1 MRFFNQTKGALE
13 GIESVI
19 GELAAFIEADPAAHY
34 RIAVG
39 SDGEGSGTIVFP
51 VVITIHRV
59 GRGGRFF
66 VTRMRRDNITNL
78 YQKIHTEAWL
88 SCEMGM
94 LLRKRAAEMPEGAAI
109 LRHNIEIHIDVGE
122 GGPTRVMIKEVVGM
136 ARGLGF
142 EVFIKPD
149 SPAASSVADKYSAP
163 IRGRQ
168 RSAQEFSPVAA

>member
-1 MRFFNQTKGALE
+1 MRFFNQTKGVID
-13 GIESVI
+13 GIEGVI
-19 GELAAFIEADPAAHY
+19 RELAGFIEEDPKAQY

-39 SDGEGSGTIVFP
+39 SDGEGIGTIIFP
-51 VVITIHRV
+51 VVITIHRK

-66 VTRMRRDNITNL
+66 LTRIRKDNMNSMR
-78 YQKIHTEAWL
+78 QKIHEEAWL

-94 LLRKRAAEMPEGAAI
+94 LLRKQAEEMPEGAAI

-122 GGPTRVMIKEVVGM
+122 GGPTREMIKEVVGM

-149 SPAASSVADKYSAP
+149 SPAASCVADKFSAP
-163 IRGRQ
+163 LRGYQ
-168 RSAQEFSPVAA
+168 RRSQEFAAAL